1 MIGFI
6 CTNLKNKNLEAIFLN
21 HQNVCLALSTLTSF
35 LQILLT
41 LSQPTWRSWRR
52 WSQQQSSTPT
62 NATLLSTAAA
72 RAPSACVTWGHQHC
86 VTSTPN
92 VSTVSFPS
100 CVWGN
105 AFEWDLMLPYE
116 EGGGFNL
123 CFFVCL
129 CLPFFFSFRARTQS
143 VTFLIDF
150 FFFVLE
156 SRAAVITTLLPPEC
170 IHSCIKTSF
179 QSGYTNDMHPFIFF
193 FKCLKSQRIQT
204 TVHSF
209 LKSSHPS
216 PT

>member
-1 MIGFI
+1 MTSKINIGLPRALQ
-6 CTNLKNKNLEAIFLN
+6 NLLGLWENDNDWLYLYRSKNNNLEAIFLN

-100 CVWGN
+100 CVWGY

-116 EGGGFNL
+116 EGGRDSTFVSL
-123 CFFVCL
+123 SVYVCL
-129 CLPFFFSFRARTQS
+129 FFF
-143 VTFLIDF
+143 LLELELK
-150 FFFVLE
+150 VL
-156 SRAAVITTLLPPEC
+156 L
-170 IHSCIKTSF
+170 F
-179 QSGYTNDMHPFIFF
+179 W
-193 FKCLKSQRIQT
+193 
-204 TVHSF
+204 
-209 LKSSHPS
+209 
-216 PT
+216 